1 MTSVPAPPA
10 GDPLGALRA
19 FQARA
24 PWGLR
29 DLTSLAG
36 AILESSGIEPRNLA
50 ARARPTER
58 TLRFYVA
65 RGLVNPPEGRGTAA
79 VYGYRHLLQ
88 VLGIKLRQMDGATL
102 EAIEAEFA
110 DLSLEA
116 LERRLALAL
125 GARLPAPDEV
135 NLADDGSRRR
145 ARWGAAAAPAR
156 DQPSR
161 CCRIPVSPGVEL
173 LVDEGHPALQRA
185 GDPAALAARVR
196 DALGA

>member
-19 FQARA
+19 YQSRA

-29 DLTSLAG
+29 ELTALAG
-36 AILESSGIEPRNLA
+36 ALLDASGIEPRNLA

-65 RGLVNPPEGRGTAA
+65 RGLVSPPEGRGTAA

-125 GARLPAPDEV
+125 GARLPAPDQV
-135 NLADDGSRRR
+135 DLTDDGPRRP
-145 ARWGAAAAPAR
+145 RWGTGATPTR

-161 CCRIPVSPGVEL
+161 CCRIPVGPGVEL
-173 LVDEGHPALQRA
+173 LVDEGHPALERA
-185 GDPAALAARVR
+185 GGPAVLAARVR